1 MTILS
6 SYGVGKAEC
15 CGWVRQNFHMDS
27 TVLDVGACDGV
38 WQSMLPEY
46 DMDAVEAF
54 QPNAENLK
62 RHNNYMN
69 VYCTEIKNFEYEWY
83 DLIIFGDVI
92 EHMDVET
99 AQAVLEYAYPRCRDM
114 IIAVPFLYEQG
125 EIYGNPYERHIQP
138 ELTFELFA
146 KRYPDYEV
154 LVHPVPNYCYYH
166 KKGQNNG

>member
-1 MTILS
+1 MG
-6 SYGVGKAEC
+6 SYDAGKREVC
-15 CGWVRQNFHMDS
+15 DWIRNNFDMDAS
-27 TVLDVGACDGV
+27 VLDVGSCDGV
-38 WQSMLPEY
+38 WQDMLPEY

-54 QPNAENLK
+54 EPNAEK
-62 RHNNYMN
+62 CKGKYIN
-69 VYCTEIKNFEYEWY
+69 VYCTEIKDFEYKWY

-99 AQAVLEYAYPRCRDM
+99 AQKVLAYANERCTDM

-125 EIYGNPYERHIQP
+125 EIYGNPFERHIQP

-146 KRYPDYEV
+146 ERYPDYEV